1 MQSMLHRDVKLCD
14 VGHVGN
20 WHFDKMHK
28 IFVYLHANIFGQATV
43 GRALSGWQDATQ
55 GAFAPSM
62 AGIPVG
68 DHGHFRSFCLRFFNF
83 PTDWAQELRDAIGL
97 VFLLRREEME
107 TDFPENKL
115 LKKYWTVAATISGC
129 NIVDWEKG
137 VSLNYRTAN
146 SFYLSEPLAPS
157 MHDLVQTTRQ
167 ENFALHEVSCIRSHV
182 EVVMYP

>member
-14 VGHVGN
+14 VGHVGD
-20 WHFDKMHK
+20 WKLEKIHK
-28 IFVYLHANIFGQATV
+28 IFVYLHANILGQATV
-43 GRALSGWQDATQ
+43 GRALSGWRDATQ

-68 DHGHFRSFCLRFFNF
+68 DHAHFRAFCLRFFNF
-83 PTDWAQELRDAIGL
+83 PADWAQELRDAIGL
-97 VFLLRREEME
+97 IFLLRREEME
-107 TDFPENKL
+107 ADFPENNL
-115 LKKYWTVAATISGC
+115 LKKYWTVAASIPGC
-129 NIVDWEKG
+129 NIVDWEQG

-146 SFYLSEPLAPS
+146 SFYMSEPLAPS

-167 ENFALHEVSCIRSHV
+167 ENLALQEVSCIRSHV